1 MKSCLTK
8 TVLPFSCLF
17 LLSACRTLVP
27 VTENENREH
36 VAQVWHNK
44 TDSVWIYIHDSVHI
58 YEKGDTVRIE
68 YWRERTRDRVQ
79 RKTDSV
85 YIHDSVYQQV
95 PVIVP
100 KPLNAGQK
108 FLMKTGGISLLLIAA
123 GIVFFL
129 LRLFLRR
136 P

>member
-36 VAQVWHNK
+36 MAQVWHNK
-44 TDSVWIYIHDSVHI
+44 TDSVWVYIRDSVRIH
-58 YEKGDTVRIE
+58 EKGDTVRIE
-68 YWRERTRDRVQ
+68 HWRERIRDRVQ
-79 RKTDSV
+79 CRTDSV
-85 YIHDSVYQQV
+85 YIRDSIYRQI
-95 PVIVP
+95 PVTVP

-108 FLMKTGGISLLLIAA
+108 FLMKTGGISLLLMAA
-123 GIVFFL
+123 GIVVFL

>member
-1 MKSCLTK
+1 MK
-8 TVLPFSCLF
+8 TVLPFSCLLF
-17 LLSACRTLVP
+17 MTACRTLVP
-27 VTENENREH
+27 VTETENREH

-44 TDSVWIYIHDSVHI
+44 TDSVWVYIHDSVRI

-79 RKTDSV
+79 RRTDSV
-85 YIHDSVYQQV
+85 YIRDSVYRQV
-95 PVIVP
+95 PVVVP

-108 FLMKTGGISLLLIAA
+108 FLMKTGGISLLLMAA

>member
-8 TVLPFSCLF
+8 TVFLFSCL
-17 LLSACRTLVP
+17 LSISACKTLVP

-36 VAQVWHNK
+36 MTQAWHNK
-44 TDSVWIYIHDSVHI
+44 TDSVWVYIRDSVHI
-58 YEKGDTVRIE
+58 HEKGDTVRIE
-68 YWRERTRDRVQ
+68 YWRDRYRDRVQ
-79 RKTDSV
+79 HRTDSV
-85 YIHDSVYQQV
+85 YVHDSVYRQV
-95 PVIVP
+95 PIIVP

-108 FLMKTGGISLLLIAA
+108 FLMKTGGISLLLMAA
-123 GIVFFL
+123 GIVLFL

>member
-1 MKSCLTK
+1 MKSYLLK
-8 TVLPFSCLF
+8 TVLPISCLF
-17 LLSACRTLVP
+17 LLSACRTWVP
-27 VTENENREH
+27 VTETENKEH
-36 VAQVWHNK
+36 LAQVRHDK
-44 TDSVWIYIHDSVHI
+44 TDSVWVYIRDSVRI

-68 YWRERTRDRVQ
+68 HWRERIRDRVQ
-79 RKTDSV
+79 RRTDSV
-85 YIHDSVYQQV
+85 YIRDSVYQQV
-95 PVIVP
+95 PVAVP

-108 FLMKTGGISLLLIAA
+108 FLMKTGGISLLVMAA

>member
-8 TVLPFSCLF
+8 TVSLFSCLI

-27 VTENENREH
+27 ATESGNREH
-36 VAQVWHNK
+36 LMQAWHNK
-44 TDSVWIYIHDSVHI
+44 TDSVWIYVHDSVRIH
-58 YEKGDTVRIE
+58 EKGDTVRIE
-68 YWRERTRDRVQ
+68 HWRERYRNRVQ
-79 RKTDSV
+79 HRTDSV
-85 YIHDSVYQQV
+85 YIRDSVYRQV

-100 KPLNAGQK
+100 EPLNAGQR
-108 FLMKTGGISLLLIAA
+108 FLMKTGGLSLLLMAA

-129 LRLFLRR
+129 LRLSLRR